1 MTVSADAPANGR
13 ADPEA
18 ALDRLIELGAVTED
32 DDGALSTTAAF
43 ENDRRIY
50 RDTYDYMGR
59 EGVADTV
66 ADLFG
71 VDRSEAFDLLD
82 AGEVTTE
89 DVVAYLAVRS
99 FADEPLDTAEHAMM
113 AELLVRIGPDTPVPE
128 AIEAVE
134 DDAYEAF
141 LDEHPDAVVTVW
153 KHHCDPCEAMKR
165 EIDDILA
172 AVPDGVA
179 VVGVDGD
186 EAGAFR
192 REFDVGAAPAVL
204 CFQDGTL
211 EALETGRKRPTELAT
226 LFATIYGESA

>member
-1 MTVSADAPANGR
+1 MSTDTPANGR

-18 ALDRLIELGAVTED
+18 TLDRLVELGAVEENED
-32 DDGALSTTAAF
+32 GTLATTAAF

-50 RDTYDYMGR
+50 RNTYDYMDR

-71 VDRSEAFDLLD
+71 VGRDEARSLLD

-89 DVVAYLAVRS
+89 DVVAYLAIQS
-99 FADEPLDTAEHAMM
+99 FADEPLGTAEHAMM
-113 AELLVRIGPDTPVPE
+113 AELLVRIGPDSPVPE

-134 DDAYEAF
+134 DDAHEAF

-153 KHHCDPCEAMKR
+153 KHHCDPCEAMKGDL
-165 EIDDILA
+165 EEILA
-172 AVPDGVA
+172 AMPDGVA
-179 VVGVDGD
+179 VAGLDGA

-192 REFDVGAAPAVL
+192 RAFGVDAAPAVL
-204 CFQDGTL
+204 CFRDGSL
-211 EALETGRKRPTELAT
+211 EALETGRKRPAELAA
-226 LFATIYGESA
+226 LFETVYGESA